1 MRRFFAFAVLAAL
14 CLSAPA
20 KAETFPAHSDLFVN
34 DHAGVLDPAAEDGLR
49 ATLGALATETG
60 IEMTVLTIR
69 SRDDYDPSASIE
81 AFATGLFND
90 WGIGRADRN
99 DGILVL
105 VATADRE
112 MRIELGS
119 AYGQGYDVLAQDII
133 SRFFLPDFRAGDHQR
148 GNRRDGR
155 PDRPAALS
163 TIAGRGFA
171 ERGGRCAQLAAR
183 PRRRPSRRAHR
194 GAAPD
199 RRCELCIAPLP
210 ILRPHRHET
219 QARNH
224 PAPDGRR
231 RRTWRR
237 TDTLPALRLSRR
249 PDLRD
254 PATVR
259 VAQGRVVR
267 RGTVIRRR
275 GHGTLVGRG
284 GRTAPAPCLRT
295 GSRR

>member
-148 GNRRDGR
+148 GIVAGTGETVARIARRHAARLPAEDLPNAAGGVPNWLPVLVVALLGGLIAARRRIVDASFALRRCPSCGRIGMKRKREIIQPRTADADGHGVER
-155 PDRPAALS
+155 TRCRHCDFRDDRTYAIPRLS
-163 TIAGRGFA
+163 ASRKGGSFG
-171 ERGGRCAQLAAR
+171 GGR
-183 PRRRPSRRAHR
+183 SSGG
-194 GAAPD
+194 GA
-199 RRCELCIAPLP
+199 
-210 ILRPHRHET
+210 T
-219 QARNH
+219 
-224 PAPDGRR
+224 GR
-231 RRTWRR
+231 W
-237 TDTLPALRLSRR
+237 
-249 PDLRD
+249 
-254 PATVR
+254 
-259 VAQGRVVR
+259 
-267 RGTVIRRR
+267 
-275 GHGTLVGRG
+275 
-284 GRTAPAPCLRT
+284 
-295 GSRR
+295 